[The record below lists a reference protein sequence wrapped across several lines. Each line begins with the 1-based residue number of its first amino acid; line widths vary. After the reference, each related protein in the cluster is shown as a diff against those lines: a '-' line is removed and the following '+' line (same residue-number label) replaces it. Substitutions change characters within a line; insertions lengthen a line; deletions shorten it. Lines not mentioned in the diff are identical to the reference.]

1 MVLAKSPFFTAG
13 WPFLRTPENQNK
25 TLEVLGAEMLNS
37 YRKPY
42 PISELCR
49 RAEWI
54 RLETIRQ
61 IAGAGLGH
69 YSSTFSA
76 AELLAALY
84 YRTLRLDPVN
94 PQCPDRDKFLLGK
107 GHIAVG
113 LWPILADLGY
123 FPTDWLDSFGKIDS
137 PLTDHPNMRVVPGI
151 DFSSGSLGHNLS
163 VGVGMCIASRYKKG
177 EDRTFVLL
185 GDGEIH
191 EGQVWEAVMS
201 ASHYKLGNLV
211 AIVDANGS
219 SADGP
224 TSDVM
229 NIEPIAGRFEAFGW
243 RAVEIDGNDME
254 QIVEALDGLPPSS
267 SDVPTVIVARTL
279 KGKGVSFMEAS
290 PREWHMGFMG
300 PADRQKAEQ
309 EIRERMQ

>member
-1 MVLAKSPFFTAG
+1 MPDKASLPSVQE
-13 WPFLRTPENQNK
+13 LRH
-25 TLEVLGAEMLNS
+25 
-37 YRKPY
+37 
-42 PISELCR
+42 

-76 AELLAALY
+76 AEILAVLY
-84 YRTLRLDPVN
+84 YRTLRLDPAN
-94 PQCPDRDKFLLGK
+94 PQWPDRDRFLLGK

-123 FPTDWLDSFGKIDS
+123 FPAAWLDGFGRIDS
-137 PLTDHPNMRVVPGI
+137 PLTDHPNMHDVPGI

-163 VGVGMCIASRYKKG
+163 VGAGICLASRYRG
-177 EDRTFVLL
+177 GSDRTFVLL
-185 GDGEIH
+185 GDGELH
-191 EGQVWEAVMS
+191 EGQLWEAVMA
-201 ASHYKLGNLV
+201 ASHYKLGNLI

-219 SADGP
+219 SANGP

-229 NIEPIAGRFEAFGW
+229 NIEPIAKRFEVFGW
-243 RAVEIDGNDME
+243 RAVEIDGHDVAR
-254 QIVEALDGLPPSS
+254 IVEVLDGLPESRSS
-267 SDVPTVIVARTL
+267 VPTAIVARTL

-290 PREWHMGFMG
+290 PREWHLGFLG
-300 PADRQKAEQ
+300 PADRKRAEE
-309 EIRERMQ
+309 EIRSRMS

>member
-1 MVLAKSPFFTAG
+1 MPDSAKSPSPAKIRQR
-13 WPFLRTPENQNK
+13 PCSIQELR
-25 TLEVLGAEMLNS
+25 
-37 YRKPY
+37 
-42 PISELCR
+42 R

-76 AELLAALY
+76 AEILAVLY
-84 YRTLRLDPVN
+84 YRTLRLDPTK
-94 PQCPDRDKFLLGK
+94 PQWPDRDRFLLGK

-123 FPTDWLDSFGKIDS
+123 FPRVWLEDFGKIDA
-137 PLTDHPNMRVVPGI
+137 PLTDHPNMRDVPGI

-163 VGVGMCIASRYKKG
+163 VGAGMCLASRLRGGG
-177 EDRTFVLL
+177 ERAFVLL
-185 GDGEIH
+185 GDGELH
-191 EGQVWEAVMS
+191 EGQLWEAAML
-201 ASHYKLGNLV
+201 ASHYKLGNLI

-219 SADGP
+219 SANGP

-243 RAVEIDGNDME
+243 RAVEIDGHDVAR
-254 QIVEALDGLPPSS
+254 IVEVLDGLPDSKSS
-267 SDVPTVIVARTL
+267 VPTVIVARTL

-290 PREWHMGFMG
+290 PREWHLGFLG
-300 PADRQKAEQ
+300 PADRQRAEE
-309 EIRERMQ
+309 EIRSRMA